1 MAESLTF
8 SVEGE
13 AEIAGVING
22 DINSNELTT
31 GNRRSLYDGKATL
44 ILRSTCNPGKV
55 TVTITPEK
63 MKPITVK
70 LSTLLVANDMDF
82 CNFAQN

>member
-22 DINSNELTT
+22 DINSNEPTT
-31 GNRRSLYDGKATL
+31 GNRRNLYDGKATL

-82 CNFAQN
+82 L